1 MGTRD
6 DRTAEGTTRSAGIRP
21 AATNPTGGETPTGD
35 ETPTNNPASGE
46 TPRDANPA
54 AATGTP
60 ATATSSSTPPWGDD
74 FDPARAWRTIQNL
87 RKVEEEYDKLRR
99 QVEEAEAVQ
108 RKAEEDALAEQEQF
122 KELAEKRSAELE
134 ELKPKAEAAA
144 RYETALRT
152 FLDAEREGLPSH
164 ILTLLDRMEPDEQ
177 LAYIAEHR
185 ETLQPSTKS
194 GLPETPGGNAKPET
208 VDDIEKKYLKQAGV
222 IR

>member
-6 DRTAEGTTRSAGIRP
+6 DRTADGETPEAVSL
-21 AATNPTGGETPTGD
+21 TGGETPTGD
-35 ETPTNNPASGE
+35 DTPPIIPNGE
-46 TPRDANPA
+46 TPPEITTLT
-54 AATGTP
+54 ATGTP
-60 ATATSSSTPPWGDD
+60 TTSSPSPAPPWGDD
-74 FDPARAWRTIQNL
+74 FNPARAWRTIQNL
-87 RKVEEEYDKLRR
+87 RKVEEEYDRLRR
-99 QVEEAEAVQ
+99 QVAEAEAEQ

-122 KELAEKRSAELE
+122 KELAEKRATELE
-134 ELKPKAEAAA
+134 ELKPRADAAE

-152 FLDAEREGLPSH
+152 FLDAEREGLPAH

-185 ETLQPSTKS
+185 EALRPPSKS